1 MKNIKLLF
9 LLGVVAAVVSCNNQ
23 APSESTE
30 LASPVTVENV
40 TLQSI
45 SQYINTTGTA
55 KAASEVVLSTEMRG
69 RYKVMNNPQTGR
81 PFKLGDRVR
90 AGQVIIHLDDE
101 EYVNSIGI
109 ETVELD
115 LEISKD
121 EYEQQKI
128 LLEKGGATQYD
139 VRNSEVSMLNAQ
151 KSHESAKIN
160 LAKMDVVAPFD
171 GIIVDLPYFTEGTF
185 VASGAEVATLMS
197 YSKMYME
204 INLPEKNLPDV
215 SVGQKTLITSYTL
228 TEDTLRGTVN
238 ELSPMISTE
247 TRTFKGTVKIEN
259 PQLRLRPGMF
269 VKADII
275 VAQSDSTIVIPKN
288 IVMSGRRGRYVFIVG
303 GNNTAEQRNITI
315 GLQNQN
321 YVEVIDGLERND
333 RLIIEGFE
341 TLRNRSKVRV
351 EL

>member
-55 KAASEVVLSTEMRG
+55 KAASEAVLSTEMRG
-69 RYKVMNNPQTGR
+69 KYKIMNNPQTGR

-139 VRNSEVSMLNAQ
+139 VRNAEVSMLNAQ
-151 KSHESAKIN
+151 KSYESAKIN

-215 SVGQKTLITSYTL
+215 SVGQ
-228 TEDTLRGTVN
+228 ED
-238 ELSPMISTE
+238 
-247 TRTFKGTVKIEN
+247 
-259 PQLRLRPGMF
+259 
-269 VKADII
+269 
-275 VAQSDSTIVIPKN
+275 
-288 IVMSGRRGRYVFIVG
+288 
-303 GNNTAEQRNITI
+303 I
-315 GLQNQN
+315 G
-321 YVEVIDGLERND
+321 
-333 RLIIEGFE
+333 
-341 TLRNRSKVRV
+341 
-351 EL
+351 